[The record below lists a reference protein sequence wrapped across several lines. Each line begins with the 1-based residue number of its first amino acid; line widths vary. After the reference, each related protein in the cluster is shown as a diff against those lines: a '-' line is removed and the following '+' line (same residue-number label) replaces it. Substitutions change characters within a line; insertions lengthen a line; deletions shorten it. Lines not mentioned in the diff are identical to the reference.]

1 MTEPARTVPDPAADA
16 GLPNRQFGWWDV
28 FVEPGADPR
37 EEGGV
42 PDGERAT
49 LVRYLRDRRLTLEL
63 KCAGLDAEAM
73 ARRSVPPSNVSLLG
87 LVRHLAGVE
96 QYWFR
101 IVLAGQAVPRR
112 YRPQAGQNLDFD
124 GAVADPDVVAEAW
137 AAWRTE
143 VAFADQFVADAAD
156 LGLTARY
163 DQGIGDELTTI
174 ALREV
179 LVHLIE
185 EYARHLGHAD
195 FLRER
200 IDGRVGQ

>member
-1 MTEPARTVPDPAADA
+1 MTDHTSEVPDPSADA
-16 GLPNRQFGWWDV
+16 GLPDRQFGWWDV
-28 FVEPGADPR
+28 FVEPAEDPR

-49 LVRYLRDRRLTLEL
+49 LLRYLRDRRLTLEL
-63 KCAGLDAEAM
+63 KCAGLDAEAL
-73 ARRSVPPSNVSLLG
+73 ACRSVPPSNLSLLG

-101 IVLAGQAVPRR
+101 IVLAGQDVPRR
-112 YRPQAGQNLDFD
+112 YRPQAGQNQDFD
-124 GAVADPDVVAEAW
+124 GAVADPGVVAEAW
-137 AAWRTE
+137 EAWRTE
-143 VAFADQFVADAAD
+143 VAFADQFVANAAD
-156 LGLTARY
+156 LDLTASY